1 MRSLIA
7 AVRFLTR
14 VPLPGAATEAHDLPA
29 AIAWFP
35 VVGAA
40 VGAVVAMVAVTLVP
54 WWGVTLATVLAISV
68 GLLLTGGLHED
79 AASDAADGL
88 GGGFTSERVLAIMR
102 DSRIG
107 AYGAMS
113 LWVVLTLRLG
123 LLCRAYEQL
132 PPWQMPLAYGLA
144 CAWGRWSAAP
154 LLAAL
159 PPLSDG
165 LAKDIARNASIF
177 PLLGASLLMAMA
189 TAAAWWWEIPHW
201 WQAGVVALITCAVW
215 GLYLQ
220 RRLGGQSG
228 DLLGAG
234 NQLVELAVLLTL
246 TVE

>member
-14 VPLPGAATEAHDLPA
+14 IPLPGRASEAHHLPGA
-29 AIAWFP
+29 LTWFP
-35 VVGAA
+35 LVGAGVGAA
-40 VGAVVAMVAVTLVP
+40 VGLIVVGLVP
-54 WWGVTLATVLAISV
+54 WWGVTLATVLAIAV
-68 GLLLTGGLHED
+68 GLLLTGGFHED

-88 GGGFTSERVLAIMR
+88 GGGFTTEKVLAIMR

-132 PPWQMPLAYGLA
+132 PPWQLPLAYGLA

-165 LAKDIARNASIF
+165 LAKDIARQASLV
-177 PLLGASLLMAMA
+177 PLAGASLLMMAA
-189 TAAAWWWEIPHW
+189 TAAAWWWEIPQW
-201 WQAGVVALITCAVW
+201 WQAAVVAIVTCGIW

-246 TVE
+246 TLA